1 MPFIEQAFKWGMP
14 IGRHLPLR
22 FGPSALAGLL
32 LACGAVPRGAPA
44 TPVEQ
49 PGTELEQVLRE
60 AKARSGGARHPLV
73 TVSWSYRAGAPLAA
87 PAALG
92 ADGGVVVGSVDG
104 YLHALRP
111 DGSFRWGYTL
121 RGPLT
126 GRAAVAPNGE
136 VFAAADP
143 NGLYALDPD
152 GTLAWVSSI
161 VGGITSAPIL
171 DRQARVWVTTGQG
184 TLLGFSS
191 RGGIVG
197 YARFGNER
205 TLGPAAL
212 AGGGVA
218 IASVNGALKV
228 AGNRAFSARMV
239 APAPVVELD
248 SGPDALFVL
257 GGEGLSRFDTPE
269 GEERWSRGDV
279 ARVACS
285 EPALVVVDERGLGWL
300 SPRGELV
307 AHVDVALGPHRPV
320 ACLPDGELL
329 VADDA
334 GNLVRLDRTG
344 VKARAKLP
352 EGRLLSLDPRSDG
365 IIVAAYR
372 DGRVLGL
379 RLID

>member
-1 MPFIEQAFKWGMP
+1 MP
-14 IGRHLPLR
+14 IGRLLPLGLR
-22 FGPSALAGLL
+22 SSAVAGLL
-32 LACGAVPRGAPA
+32 LACSSLPRGAPVA
-44 TPVEQ
+44 AAEHR
-49 PGTELEQVLRE
+49 GSELEEVLRE
-60 AKARSGGARHPLV
+60 AKARSGGTRHAFV

-121 RGPLT
+121 RGPLI
-126 GRAAVAPNGE
+126 GRAVVAPNGE
-136 VFAAADP
+136 IFAAAEP

-161 VGGITSAPIL
+161 GGGVTSAPIL
-171 DRQARVWVTTGQG
+171 DREARVWVTTGQG
-184 TLLGFSS
+184 TLLGFSGH
-191 RGGIVG
+191 GGIVG
-197 YARFGNER
+197 YARVGNER
-205 TLGPAAL
+205 MLGPAAL
-212 AGGGVA
+212 AAGGVA

-228 AGNRAFSARMV
+228 AGNRSFSARMV
-239 APAPVVELD
+239 AAAPVVELD

-269 GEERWSRGDV
+269 GAERWSRGDV
-279 ARVACS
+279 ARIACS

-300 SPRGELV
+300 SPRGALV
-307 AHVDVALGPHRPV
+307 AHVDLALGPHRPI

-329 VADDA
+329 VDDEA
-334 GNLVRLDRTG
+334 GNLVRLGPAGVRT
-344 VKARAKLP
+344 RAKLP
-352 EGRLLSLDPRSDG
+352 DGRLLSLDPRSDG
-365 IIVAAYR
+365 IVVAAYR